1 MIGVR
6 AVVRGIHG
14 EEIEDGGP
22 FCNLSVAQRNSKQT
36 HYDLT
41 NKPRASVRNC
51 RGRARVDVFLLY
63 LGRLGLISARVYSL
77 FFFFYF

>member
-6 AVVRGIHG
+6 VVVRGIHG

-36 HYDLT
+36 HFDLT

-51 RGRARVDVFLLY
+51 RRRARVGVLL
-63 LGRLGLISARVYSL
+63 L
-77 FFFFYF
+77 